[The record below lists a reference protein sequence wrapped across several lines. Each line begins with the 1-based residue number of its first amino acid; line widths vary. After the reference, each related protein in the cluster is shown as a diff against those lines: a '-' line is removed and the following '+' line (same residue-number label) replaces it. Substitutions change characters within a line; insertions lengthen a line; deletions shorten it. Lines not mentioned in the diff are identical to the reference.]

1 MKNELEAIVL
11 DLVGDRVS
19 KIPSPEVKIDL
30 FINVEKRKRIPDSFR
45 NIFLMK
51 AIEALDDMFS
61 KRSSVRIYTCL
72 HYVICNKLYYR
83 PKVLKIFE
91 DGMSYLS

>member
-1 MKNELEAIVL
+1 MKNELEAIIL

-30 FINVEKRKRIPDSFR
+30 FISVERRKGTSDSFR

-51 AIEALDDMFS
+51 AIEALDHMFS
-61 KRSSVRIYTCL
+61 RRAVS
-72 HYVICNKLYYR
+72 
-83 PKVLKIFE
+83 
-91 DGMSYLS
+91 

>member
-11 DLVGDRVS
+11 NLVGDRVS
-19 KIPSPEVKIDL
+19 KIPSAELKIDL
-30 FINVEKRKRIPDSFR
+30 FINVEYRKEIPDSFR

-61 KRSSVRIYTCL
+61 KRAVSYKALSV
-72 HYVICNKLYYR
+72 
-83 PKVLKIFE
+83 
-91 DGMSYLS
+91 

>member
-11 DLVGDRVS
+11 NLVGDRVS
-19 KIPSPEVKIDL
+19 KIPSPEVKINL
-30 FINVEKRKRIPDSFR
+30 FINVERRKGIPDSFR

-61 KRSSVRIYTCL
+61 KRSPVRIY
-72 HYVICNKLYYR
+72 
-83 PKVLKIFE
+83 
-91 DGMSYLS
+91 LSA